1 MPVWFTKNPLALGLD
16 LFKMSENEYRELV
29 LAAFDRAFK
38 ANRLSQELVLP
49 TAGTLKAEAIKVCS
63 KRFDPNDET
72 VLGSFIKSEPGAASY
87 LRAIQNCDYQ
97 LFRPLST
104 FLNDRTRGTTFRNIQ
119 LLAWLID
126 FKPRPFHPALV
137 IPAAGAADPEP
148 IISIPTGNDEENDS
162 VDNIPPLPGHDMN
175 TSTEIKDEEN
185 GVLIAPSVDSKKK
198 PGGQGEKSDKTI
210 DKRWLIGIAAMLIGG
225 VLIWRFLPTSHNCMY
240 WDNDHYIATSCNV
253 PRTDTP
259 LVRLDPAKLRGFRRL
274 HHVDTLTYYSVDKL
288 WYVRV
293 GGIIE
298 VYSAYGKHPLYPDK
312 KLAPLTYYAVN
323 VCQKQHGY

>member
-1 MPVWFTKNPLALGLD
+1 
-16 LFKMSENEYRELV
+16 MSENEYRELV

-97 LFRPLST
+97 IFRPLST

-126 FKPRPFHPALV
+126 FRPRPFHPALV

-148 IISIPTGNDEENDS
+148 IISIPTGTVQPVS
-162 VDNIPPLPGHDMN
+162 GHN
-175 TSTEIKDEEN
+175 TPTSTEIKDDKPNIPIPLKLEKE
-185 GVLIAPSVDSKKK
+185 KK
-198 PGGQGEKSDKTI
+198 PDGQGEKSDKTI
-210 DKRWLIGIAAMLIGG
+210 DKRWLIGIATLLIGG
-225 VLIWRFLPTSHNCMY
+225 MMIWWFLPVNNCMY
-240 WDNDHYIATSCNV
+240 WDNDHYVATSCSV
-253 PRTDTP
+253 SRTDTP
-259 LVRLDPAKLRGFRRL
+259 LIRLDPAKLRGFRRL
-274 HHVDTLTYYSVDKL
+274 HQVDTLTYYSVDKL